1 MGYSNGTYTRNHN
14 FSADASVGIKI
25 LATRFDTE
33 IDDVASALTN
43 VVWTR
48 DGNTT
53 PTVDIPMGG
62 HKFVGAAAATSVSNY
77 MRVREF
83 IENIPIFMNDVESS
97 ADRVSVSAQYF
108 TSVSANQA
116 PGDATRIFV
125 RAKSNKSSAV
135 LYLNGHSA
143 NIEYQDGNRIGPA
156 MVSGGVYEVIY
167 SSVDTAWKIQNPD
180 DGRTD
185 AERTAGVT
193 PTNFRYPELDIRR
206 YGPDGTVAGDTA
218 AFQRAVSVVDA
229 LNGGEIVLGATT
241 YYLGVVGE
249 LPFGTNFR
257 GTGNSTVLMK
267 STASSVFTVK
277 AFNVQFRD
285 MLFDADVATSTT
297 YGTSGAMIDHAA
309 GFNSAFGKLIN
320 VDTQNIDTVI
330 QFASD
335 AGQYHQV
342 IGGNWEAYTLTAG
355 SEGLIYRTG
364 VGGSDTGAAFRKI
377 GDAVL
382 IGEIDQR
389 GAFDSQIQGVDTR
402 RVRMDSDTTLLCV
415 MGGRW
420 GSLGSA
426 ITADGESTR
435 IMGVAIAGDVTLAA
449 TMSGSCVWKGNIQS
463 AGTFTDNT
471 AVNVCEVEH
480 HPLSVTYTHIKK
492 HTLTS
497 VNSAEEIQTRRVG
510 GNQGDADV
518 IVALDSTPTI
528 IPFNSAIT
536 ADRAVTLP
544 ASGRPGYTYRV
555 MRQAGATGAFNIN
568 VGTGPLKA
576 LASASTWCEVTWSGP
591 SGAWILTAAGSL

>member
-1 MGYSNGTYTRNHN
+1 
-14 FSADASVGIKI
+14 
-25 LATRFDTE
+25 
-33 IDDVASALTN
+33 VARQTINTGSAL
-43 VVWTR
+43 
-48 DGNTT
+48 
-53 PTVDIPMGG
+53 
-62 HKFVGAAAATSVSNY
+62 
-77 MRVREF
+77 
-83 IENIPIFMNDVESS
+83 
-97 ADRVSVSAQYF
+97 ADRTGDNGRVAF
-108 TSVSANQA
+108 TKVNENFAE
-116 PGDATRIFV
+116 
-125 RAKSNKSSAV
+125 
-135 LYLNGHSA
+135 LYA
-143 NIEYQDGNRIGPA
+143 
-156 MVSGGVYEVIY
+156 GGYY
-167 SSVDTAWKIQNPD
+167 DTTA
-180 DGRTD
+180 
-185 AERTAGVT
+185 AETSAGVT
-193 PTNFRYPELDIRR
+193 PTSFQYPTLDINR

-218 AFQRAVSVVDA
+218 AFQRAVSVVDE
-229 LNGGEIVLGATT
+229 LGGGEIILGPAT
-241 YYLGVVGE
+241 YYLGVVGD
-249 LPFGTNFR
+249 LPFGCSFR
-257 GTGNSTVLMK
+257 GCGNSTVLMK
-267 STASSVFTVK
+267 STTSAVFTVE

-285 MLFDADVATSTT
+285 MKFNADVGTSTT
-297 YGTSGAMIDHAA
+297 YGTAGAMIDYAA

-320 VDTQNIDTVI
+320 VDTENIDTVI

-426 ITADGESTR
+426 ITVDGESTR
-435 IMGVAIAGDVTLAA
+435 VMGVAISGNVTLAA

-463 AGTFTDNT
+463 QGTFTDST

-480 HPLSVTYTHIKK
+480 HPLSTSYTHIKK

-497 VNSAEEIQTRRVG
+497 VNSAEEIQTKRIG
-510 GNQGDADV
+510 GNQGDAAV
-518 IVALDSTPTI
+518 TLALDSSPTVVMY
-528 IPFNSAIT
+528 NTALT

-555 MRQAGATGAFNIN
+555 VRQAGATGAFNVN
-568 VGTGPLKA
+568 VGSGPLKA
-576 LASASTWCEVTWSGP
+576 LGSASTWCEVTWSGP
-591 SGAWILTAAGSL
+591 SAAWILTAAGSL